1 MSYFGISL
9 GTWILVIST
18 LLYVAAGVAFWTE
31 KQYGLSVAYVAYA
44 IANVGL
50 MMVALSNTGVK
61 VCVSQIGLS

>member
-31 KQYGLSVAYVAYA
+31 KQYGLAVAYIAYA
-44 IANVGL
+44 VANVGL
-50 MMVALSNTGVK
+50 MMVALKGVSNGSV
-61 VCVSQIGLS
+61 